1 MPRAQSSPRSPSPL
15 PSPPP
20 PPQQQEAQTQKTQQQ
35 QQDEEGKQEDLAVM
49 AQVLAKYHSLP
60 SAERDKLS
68 PVFAGVRME
77 CTAHHHV
84 HAQRAMHVT
93 FMHYALRMGSLPAGL
108 LQEKAIP
115 RAAEPPRVWPS
126 EVHTCIEL

>member
-35 QQDEEGKQEDLAVM
+35 QQEEEGKQEDLAVM

-77 CTAHHHV
+77 CT
-84 HAQRAMHVT
+84 
-93 FMHYALRMGSLPAGL
+93 
-108 LQEKAIP
+108 
-115 RAAEPPRVWPS
+115 
-126 EVHTCIEL
+126 